1 LSEILSFAIGFCPIL
16 IYATLSG
23 LLAVDVFDDFFFA
36 ARVDDVPPA
45 RFFIFF
51 RNTQQ
56 ALVDA
61 MHLER
66 YFALSEHYD
75 DVAFGYAALEGIV
88 VPYGMVYFFHN

>member
-1 LSEILSFAIGFCPIL
+1 M
-16 IYATLSG
+16 YAALSG
-23 LLAVDVFDDFFFA
+23 LLAVDILNDFLLA
-36 ARVDDVPPA
+36 ARVDDVPHA

-51 RNTQQ
+51 RNSQQ
-56 ALVDA
+56 ALVDS